1 MATPSAYPRS
11 DQDRAPVVTIGS
23 VADFRGVE
31 LARTGTFELFAG
43 GRRTFT
49 AEDFSDAIE
58 ASRDADLGRPI
69 IKPGHV
75 DDRFDR
81 QGEPALGVV
90 ENMRVDGDR
99 LVGDYV
105 GVPGWLAATMRTAY
119 PNRSIEGYAGV
130 TTPAGKTYR
139 LVVTGVAMLGVTPPA
154 MTGLADLPASVAAA
168 SDSPVRLCATLA
180 DMGLLRH
187 RSKSTPVAAALS
199 STVAQEWTEV
209 NGGPDRAPW
218 IVDTEIGLD
227 PAPDAIIVRNY
238 PGDTLCRVTF
248 TEDPGGAITFGDPV
262 EVITTYVQAPSDA
275 DDVAAAAGN
284 VRPPTDPT
292 GKPAD
297 RDPLPQ
303 GDPVDVKAL
312 AEALG
317 TPDET
322 DEAKLLDGLRAVATE
337 RAELKT
343 KIAAAAAPP
352 PGTAVID
359 AAKLAELQIAAAAGT
374 DALARV
380 KADARSRFIAGA
392 QGAGKLAPASKELA
406 ASLGELYDTDPARAE
421 KVVAEMPAV
430 IPTSPAGHGG
440 SATGNETP
448 NGFGTPEEE
457 ALFASFA
464 STSPL
469 LANAMAG
476 HTTTGAAGHEGS

>member
-1 MATPSAYPRS
+1 M
-11 DQDRAPVVTIGS
+11 
-23 VADFRGVE
+23 ADFRGVE

-49 AEDFSDAIE
+49 AEDFADAIA
-58 ASRDADLGRPI
+58 ASTDPDLGRPI

-81 QGEPALGVV
+81 QGEPALGLV

-99 LVGDYV
+99 LIADYV
-105 GVPGWLAATMRTAY
+105 GVPGWLAATMRTSY
-119 PNRSIEGYAGV
+119 PNRSIEGYAGI
-130 TTPAGKTYR
+130 TTPGGKSYR

-154 MTGLADLPASVAAA
+154 IAGLADLPAAVAAA

-180 DMGLLRH
+180 DMGLLKRK
-187 RSKSTPVAAALS
+187 RKSAPVAAALA
-199 STVAQEWTEV
+199 STVERAWIEHT
-209 NGGPDRAPW
+209 GPDGPY
-218 IVDTEIGLD
+218 VSDTEIGRD

-238 PGDTLCRVTF
+238 EEGTMCRVTF
-248 TEDPGGAITFGDPV
+248 TEADDGSITFDDPV
-262 EVITTYVQAPSDA
+262 EVVVAYVPAPPDA
-275 DDVAAAAGN
+275 VAAAGN
-284 VRPPTDPT
+284 VRTTDNPS

-297 RDPLPQ
+297 RDPQTL
-303 GDPVDVKAL
+303 GDAVDVKAL

-322 DEAKLLDGLRAVATE
+322 DEAKLLDGLKAVSAE
-337 RAELKT
+337 RDDLKT
-343 KIAAAAAPP
+343 KIAAAAPP

-359 AAKLAELQIAAAAGT
+359 AAKLAELQVAAAQGT
-374 DALARV
+374 DALARI
-380 KADARSRFIAGA
+380 KADARSRFIAAA

-430 IPTSPAGHGG
+430 IPTAPAGYGG

-464 STSPL
+464 SSSPL
-469 LANAMAG
+469 LADAMAG
-476 HTTTGAAGHEGS
+476 NTAANGAPGA